1 MVDQVGCFFR
11 LEAVLNPEPITSAY
25 HNLSL
30 IQGVSDMK
38 TKANGIRINY
48 QITGQEGAATVML
61 SHSLACSMLM
71 WNPQLRALET
81 HFQVLR
87 FDTRG
92 HGGTDAPEG
101 PYTLELL
108 AGDAVA
114 LLDALDIKTVHF
126 VGLSM
131 GGMIGQCLAL
141 DSADR
146 LKSQVLCDT
155 AALMPDEVQ
164 AIWQQR
170 IDVARKNGMQPQ
182 AQETLQRWFTPD
194 YLRRNPPEVEMIRRQ
209 ILATPAAGY
218 IGCSE
223 AIRRLNY
230 LNRLPEIKLPTLI
243 IVGEED
249 PGTPVSASEAM
260 HARIA
265 TSKLVVLPSAR
276 HLSNI
281 EQAERFNDALLEF
294 LLKH

>member
-1 MVDQVGCFFR
+1 
-11 LEAVLNPEPITSAY
+11 
-25 HNLSL
+25 
-30 IQGVSDMK
+30 MK